1 MMIALAFILFAS
13 GAATAWLVHTMRRGR
28 GGGVPTDP
36 ERVQTSDRSKASL
49 FIGRWQPLHNGH
61 EALIRSVL
69 DKGKPVVVLMRPG
82 GTDADNPYTDADR
95 MRMFRLR
102 FGPEMAGGRLVV
114 MPLPLDIN
122 EVCYGRDVG
131 WSVREIRLDSDT
143 EGISARA
150 IRRKAVCG

>member
-28 GGGVPTDP
+28 GGGMPA
-36 ERVQTSDRSKASL
+36 DRTKASV

-102 FGPEMAGGRLVV
+102 FGPEMAGGRLAV